1 MRWDSAGVGEGA
13 PAAVCET
20 RSATAWCWIREGE
33 EDGNRYWEKDLPMER
48 RRLREPLGGA
58 AGRKA
63 AHCSHDASLAAGS
76 GIREGQRAG
85 HQDHR
90 RELGGCGGAWRRR
103 RSMAAVEVLV
113 AAGVGEARREF
124 FPFANG
130 GGGIWETREERR

>member
-1 MRWDSAGVGEGA
+1 
-13 PAAVCET
+13 
-20 RSATAWCWIREGE
+20 
-33 EDGNRYWEKDLPMER
+33 MEC
-48 RRLREPLGGA
+48 RLLHKPLGGA
-58 AGRKA
+58 AGHKA

-85 HQDHR
+85 HQDHK
-90 RELGGCGGAWRRR
+90 RELGSCGESWRRQ

-113 AAGVGEARREF
+113 AAGVGKARREF